1 MQLFSEPPNL
11 ELSSPE
17 IPIAAVGAGAGG
29 VVVVLIVVILVAI
42 VLIRY
47 TYSHIKCLISTQ
59 KNYQIYNIFKFI
71 NYVGQCQ

>member
-1 MQLFSEPPNL
+1 MQLFSVSPKL

-47 TYSHIKCLISTQ
+47 TFSHIKCFVS
-59 KNYQIYNIFKFI
+59 K
-71 NYVGQCQ
+71 

>member
-47 TYSHIKCLISTQ
+47 TYSHIKCLISKKKKIT
-59 KNYQIYNIFKFI
+59 KYTIFS
-71 NYVGQCQ
+71 NL

>member
-1 MQLFSEPPNL
+1 MQLFSVRPNL

-47 TYSHIKCLISTQ
+47 TFSHIKYLISKKST
-59 KNYQIYNIFKFI
+59 KCIIFS
-71 NYVGQCQ
+71 NL